1 MGQIIHVSIK
11 GISPLLQHRY
21 ADEPVDLPTKR
32 VSGKR
37 DFSAESGNAL
47 YQTPEGV
54 IYQPSSHLERAMMKS
69 AAKFQIGGRGKKT
82 YKDLFQCAVI
92 VSPDIITHKIQN
104 YVVDRRPVIIQR
116 ARVMRERPRFDEW
129 GLDFQIEIFDDQV
142 KPEVVNEVLVDC
154 GKYVGIGDYR
164 PKFGRFM
171 VTKFEVKR

>member
-1 MGQIIHVSIK
+1 MGQIINVSIK
-11 GISPLLQHRY
+11 EISPLLQHRY
-21 ADEPVDLPTKR
+21 MDEPVDLPPKR

-37 DFSAESGNAL
+37 DFSGESEMAL
-47 YQTPEGV
+47 YRGFDGL
-54 IYQPSSHLERAMMKS
+54 IYQPSNHLERAMMKS

-92 VSPDIITHKIQN
+92 VSPDAIIHKIQDF
-104 YVVDRRPVIIQR
+104 VVDRRPVIIQR
-116 ARVMRERPRFDEW
+116 ARVMRERPRFDRWE
-129 GLDFQIEIFDDQV
+129 LDFQIEILDDQV

-171 VTKFEVKR
+171 VTKFQVVE